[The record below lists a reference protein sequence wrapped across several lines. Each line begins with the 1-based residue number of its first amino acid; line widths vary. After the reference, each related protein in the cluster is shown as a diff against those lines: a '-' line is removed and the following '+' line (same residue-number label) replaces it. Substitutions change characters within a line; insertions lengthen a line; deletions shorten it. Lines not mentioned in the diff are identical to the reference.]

1 MLGDSR
7 DIVGTCRGLH
17 RPPGSTAQEV
27 TPFSIRRSGDGFLRM
42 ALESVK
48 TETQDTVGFGTK
60 VAREQGKKQQWEGLL
75 AGGYTWTLSVGRGSV
90 WKGRSSRV
98 CGPHGPQNPLIATP
112 CGFSYIICVLVA
124 QLCLTLC
131 YPMDCSLPGSS
142 CPWNSPGK
150 NTRGVAIPFHRSR
163 SYVRRCLVRRL

>member
-48 TETQDTVGFGTK
+48 TETQDTMGFGTK
-60 VAREQGKKQQWEGLL
+60 VARVPLRRV
-75 AGGYTWTLSVGRGSV
+75 AFVPCSPTWT
-90 WKGRSSRV
+90 KGTL
-98 CGPHGPQNPLIATP
+98 GEGGKLNPLL
-112 CGFSYIICVLVA
+112 FLVICQVQDPRVLGKERLA
-124 QLCLTLC
+124 
-131 YPMDCSLPGSS
+131 SL
-142 CPWNSPGK
+142 
-150 NTRGVAIPFHRSR
+150 
-163 SYVRRCLVRRL
+163 L